1 MALCVASLFKRS
13 LGQLETS
20 FPSDHLRS
28 SQHFPAESLIDGS
41 RIILQSIRT
50 KFISAVSKDFK
61 RM

>member
-13 LGQLETS
+13 LGQLVS
-20 FPSDHLRS
+20 IISSDHLRC

-41 RIILQSIRT
+41 QIILQSIKT